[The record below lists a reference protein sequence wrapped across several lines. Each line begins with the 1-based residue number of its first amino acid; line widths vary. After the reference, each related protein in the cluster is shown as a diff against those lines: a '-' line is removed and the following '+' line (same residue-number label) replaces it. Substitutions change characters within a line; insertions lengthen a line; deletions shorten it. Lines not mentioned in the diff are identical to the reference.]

1 MEGSLPATPA
11 IGSTRS
17 LEDSVAA
24 LVRRQSSTST
34 TGNIPEEVENDS
46 ASTITR
52 KGRRDSVSSSIA
64 PMSTA
69 ESESESGYKSE
80 DKAPISLHKVHHPPP
95 RVFGRRP
102 TVTGKETSSKAM
114 TVETET
120 VSSVPQVGLGA
131 VGPPGGASIRS
142 KKSTDTIRASRK
154 EKKRIP
160 KKSVTVGPSNRKYP
174 ACFLS

>member
-1 MEGSLPATPA
+1 
-11 IGSTRS
+11 
-17 LEDSVAA
+17 
-24 LVRRQSSTST
+24 
-34 TGNIPEEVENDS
+34 
-46 ASTITR
+46 
-52 KGRRDSVSSSIA
+52 
-64 PMSTA
+64 
-69 ESESESGYKSE
+69 
-80 DKAPISLHKVHHPPP
+80 
-95 RVFGRRP
+95 
-102 TVTGKETSSKAM
+102 M